1 MNCRGALRQVLFL
14 KTVPDN
20 AITALVEAGRER
32 KLDRGELLF
41 PELARSLGLIVVLQ
55 GAVKLCKVDSRGREL
70 TLSVETAGRCLGE
83 LSLFDGGNYPYSAEA
98 TAEDT
103 SVWIV
108 PRADFLEVMRQYPEI
123 AQRGLLALGISLRR
137 MIQIAEAQSLH
148 PVRAR
153 LAGYLCELSQGSE
166 VFRLPQT
173 NDEIAN
179 QLGTVRE
186 VVSRTLSGLKA
197 AQIITLQGRQV
208 TVEDREE
215 LRRNAGTATP

>member
-1 MNCRGALRQVLFL
+1 MDCRKALRQVLFL

-20 AITALVEAGRER
+20 AISALVEAGRER
-32 KLDRGELLF
+32 KLNRGELLF
-41 PELARSLGLIVVLQ
+41 PELARNLGLIVVLQ
-55 GAVKLCKVDSRGREL
+55 GAVKICKVDSRGREL
-70 TLSVETAGRCLGE
+70 TLSVETAGGCVGE
-83 LSLFDGGNYPYSAEA
+83 LPLFDGGNYPYSAEA

-108 PRADFLEVMRQYPEI
+108 PRADFVEVMRQHPEI
-123 AQRGLLALGISLRR
+123 AQRGLLALGVSLRR

-153 LAGYLCELSQGSE
+153 LAGYLCDLSQDTLT
-166 VFRLPQT
+166 FRLPQT

-197 AQIITLQGRQV
+197 SHVIALQGRQV
-208 TVEDREE
+208 TVKDREE
-215 LRRNAGTATP
+215 LRRIAGMVMP